1 MCLGNLEIAPVSP
14 PAATS
19 PVEYSLVNVLFAYTG
34 DTLPRG
40 GGGGSRGADA
50 Q

>member
-14 PAATS
+14 PQGGPA
-19 PVEYSLVNVLFAYTG
+19 EYSHVNVLFAYTG

-40 GGGGSRGADA
+40 GGGGSRGTDA